1 VRSAVFRVDN
11 VACFEAVTW
20 GREN

>member
-1 VRSAVFRVDN
+1 VRSAVFHVDN